1 MWSCDQSLVTI
12 AFLWEKLSQPHFYED
27 LTRKTIDFVRY
38 SWLKFINLGLALGMV
53 LNFYT
58 SVVNRS
64 RLTVKKSW
72 GVISNFVEVTRKKL
86 VWVSFYTLP
95 LSRKGLIILEY
106 DLTDMTAGVNINKS
120 RGSWESIIC
129 HCW

>member
-27 LTRKTIDFVRY
+27 LTRKTIDFVQY
-38 SWLKFINLGLALGMV
+38 SWLKFINLGLALSMV

-86 VWVSFYTLP
+86 VWASFYTLP

-106 DLTDMTAGVNINKS
+106 DLTDMTAGININKS